1 MGQVYTLNKIKKMEV
16 RMESSKGN
24 FEDILSKIQNALI
37 EILNEKGLLT
47 IEKLDERKRQVAE
60 R

>member
-1 MGQVYTLNKIKKMEV
+1 
-16 RMESSKGN
+16 MESSKGN